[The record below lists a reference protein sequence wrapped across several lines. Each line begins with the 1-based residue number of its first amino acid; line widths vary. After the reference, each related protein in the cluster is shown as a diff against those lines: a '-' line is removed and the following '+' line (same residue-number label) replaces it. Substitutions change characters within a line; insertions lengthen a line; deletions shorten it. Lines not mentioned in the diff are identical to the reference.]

1 MTITEGA
8 VVSNTESSG
17 SSNVVRIGGPTGATN
32 GCWVMVAASFNRT
45 GGVSALVNLAL
56 TGPGSEDAIV
66 GGSVNTIA
74 GANYAAAWIIFV
86 ADTADIPAV
95 GETNPADMW
104 TVTATQG
111 GGPATGDMAIAAFVL
126 NGVMPG
132 SPIDSLTAF
141 VQATTTTPTWDLTNT
156 DVDDVTVYL
165 ISCNERDLAIDPNTP
180 AVEIAEVKSANAT
193 VSRRTTLWIGKV
205 HMPTAGDPGTVTTSL
220 GATARPW
227 RTFAFGLMPAGLI
240 PVAGPDQ
247 TVPAGVRVF
256 LDATDSILA
265 TTYLWEQQPETGD
278 PEIILLNAD
287 EAIAEFVSE
296 NSTETPI
303 EYTLKLTVGDGTDT
317 AEDVMHVTVNPTAV
331 IPESLDIMV
340 CNGTEYV

>member
-1 MTITEGA
+1 
-8 VVSNTESSG
+8 V
-17 SSNVVRIGGPTGATN
+17 
-32 GCWVMVAASFNRT
+32 
-45 GGVSALVNLAL
+45 
-56 TGPGSEDAIV
+56 ED
-66 GGSVNTIA
+66 T
-74 GANYAAAWIIFV
+74 
-86 ADTADIPAV
+86 DDIPAV
-95 GETNPADMW
+95 GETNPANMW

-111 GGPATGDMAIAAFVL
+111 GGPATGDMAMAAFVL
-126 NGVMPG
+126 NDVMPG
-132 SPIDSLTAF
+132 SPIDSLTSF

-165 ISCNERDLAIDPNTP
+165 IQCNERDLAITPNSP

-205 HMPTAGDPGTVTTSL
+205 HMTTAGDPGTVTTSL

-240 PVAGPDQ
+240 PIAGPDQ
-247 TVPAGVRVF
+247 VVNAGFRVT
-256 LDATDSILA
+256 LDGSASILA

-278 PEIILLNAD
+278 PEIILSNAD

-296 NSTETPI
+296 NSTEAPI
-303 EYTLKLTVGDGTDT
+303 EYTLKLTVGNGTDT
-317 AEDVMHVTVNPTAV
+317 ADDVMHVTVNPTAV